1 VVELAGD
8 LTLHNLHLKKSA
20 VEKYNLPVEVV
31 EGKKSPPIAYHRAY
45 VDTSFVSP
53 NRNPPGH
60 IGHLHITIPWF
71 SLRTNP
77 VHIQISDVFL
87 LVKMRDTSQE
97 SVDPQEDERK
107 DQEAKQEKLRNAE
120 SLDAAAAAG
129 QGAAGQGDEGE
140 QAGRSEVIGRV
151 SFADVECIVPGW
163 SQQPN
168 RPGSELSLRSWWTMS
183 RSRSRTSICDMR
195 TTSVLPR

>member
-1 VVELAGD
+1 MQLRTGD

-31 EGKKSPPIAYHRAY
+31 E
-45 VDTSFVSP
+45 
-53 NRNPPGH
+53 GH

-87 LVKMRDTSQE
+87 LVKMKDTSSE
-97 SVDPQEDERK
+97 NANPAEDEK
-107 DQEAKQEKLRNAE
+107 KEQEAKQERLRNAE

-129 QGAAGQGDEGE
+129 QGAAGQGEDGICRSSSRCIRYTLIFDRLPSVVAKQTWLGAFTQKLVDNVQISIENIHLRYEDNLSTPEVSRIRDGE
-140 QAGRSEVIGRV
+140 
-151 SFADVECIVPGW
+151 
-163 SQQPN
+163 
-168 RPGSELSLRSWWTMS
+168 
-183 RSRSRTSICDMR
+183 
-195 TTSVLPR
+195 

>member
-1 VVELAGD
+1 VVEFAGD

-31 EGKKSPPIAYHRAY
+31 EGKKTPSVAHHRAY
-45 VDTSFVSP
+45 ADLISVSHD
-53 NRNPPGH
+53 RNPSGH

-140 QAGRSEVIGRV
+140 QAGRSEVIARV
-151 SFADVECIVPGW
+151 SFADVGFIVFDW
-163 SQQPN
+163 SKKPN
-168 RPGSELSLRSWWTMS
+168 KPGSELSPRSWSTTS

>member
-31 EGKKSPPIAYHRAY
+31 EGKKTQSVAHHRAY
-45 VDTSFVSP
+45 TDLTSVSY
-53 NRNPPGH
+53 NRNLSGH

-140 QAGRSEVIGRV
+140 QAGRAKVIGGSRLLTLDLSSLTGLNSQTNLDRSFHSEVGGQCP
-151 SFADVECIVPGW
+151 D
-163 SQQPN
+163 
-168 RPGSELSLRSWWTMS
+168 L
-183 RSRSRTSICDMR
+183 D
-195 TTSVLPR
+195 